1 MNQREMKGI
10 RTFTLGLLLALCV
23 ACTKKEDRKLVL
35 YYENPTN
42 TEELRAQLE
51 KGFGVPVADIQV
63 EYGSYYN
70 VLFKRS
76 PTKIRAHAFDGS
88 ESFTSVTIPNTVREI
103 EDFAF
108 LACGAL
114 ERASLPEKVNVGA
127 NAFHPKTKIIYRIP
141 EKVKEQHSLKGYEW
155 LEGKWEDRSFD
166 VVSYQNQHNIIITKK
181 YYQEIWD
188 EEAVVEDQPK
198 QKIAIRDADNKNES
212 LEHRYKSIGS
222 FHIDEET
229 QRLFWIYDF
238 DQPIYLTKVDGP
250 DSRADRRKANK
261 QQKEINAASE
271 WTRRMKKYDGVMAF
285 RSQYRWGSRDW
296 MYYSFVSDSEDGCQ
310 GTMNSIEIEF
320 SASTNLPNY
329 VRYTVFTAQYEIQ
342 GDRIH
347 FTDCYI
353 WRRPRLT
360 YENFPIR
367 RIRMSETFDG
377 TWYVRQGMLII
388 DSKLYNDHSATWNQS
403 GFVEDEDVSQRF
415 NDEIRRISDLAKEG
429 RDKNG
434 RYY

>member
-1 MNQREMKGI
+1 MNQRKMKGI
-10 RTFTLGLLLALCV
+10 RTFTLGLMLALCV
-23 ACTKKEDRKLVL
+23 ACTQKEDCVLVL
-35 YYENPTN
+35 YYENSPN

-63 EYGSYYN
+63 EYGYYT
-70 VLFKRS
+70 VLFKRC
-76 PTKIRAHAFDGS
+76 PTKIRAHALDGF
-88 ESFTSVTIPNTVREI
+88 ESLSFVRIPNTVRKI

-108 LACGAL
+108 SGCGAL
-114 ERASLPEKVNVGA
+114 SWASLPEKVNVGA
-127 NAFHPKTKIIYRIP
+127 KAFHPKTEIEYRIP
-141 EKVKEQHSLKGYEW
+141 VKEQHSLKGYEW
-155 LEGKWEDRSFD
+155 LEGKWEDRGEFGER
-166 VVSYQNQHNIIITKK
+166 YHLYKNILITKK
-181 YYQEIWD
+181 YYQQIYD
-188 EEAVVEDQPK
+188 EEGAVEDQPR
-198 QKIAIRDADNKNES
+198 QKIAIRDAKDKNSES
-212 LEHRYKSIGS
+212 LEKQYKSIGN

-310 GTMNSIEIEF
+310 GTMNCIEVTF
-320 SASTNLPNY
+320 SAIDNRPYY
-329 VRYTVFTAQYEIQ
+329 VPYTYFTAQYEVQ

-353 WRRPRLT
+353 WRRPQPG
-360 YENFPIR
+360 YAIG
-367 RIRMSETFDG
+367 RIRISETFDG
-377 TWYVRQGMLII
+377 TWYVHQGLLII
-388 DSKLYNDHSATWNQS
+388 DSKLYRDDSASWKQS
-403 GFVEDEDVSQRF
+403 EFVEDEDVSQSL
-415 NDEIRRISDLAKEG
+415 NDQIRRFSDLAK
-429 RDKNG
+429 
-434 RYY
+434 